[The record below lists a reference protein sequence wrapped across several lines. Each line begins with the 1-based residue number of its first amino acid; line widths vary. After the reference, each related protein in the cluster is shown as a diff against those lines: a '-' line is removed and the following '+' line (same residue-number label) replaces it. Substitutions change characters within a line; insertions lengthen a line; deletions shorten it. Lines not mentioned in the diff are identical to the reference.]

1 MSDNER
7 WIRIERPLR
16 SSTERVYRAF
26 TDPEEILRWFAQQVE
41 GSLAVGSRSVLVF
54 ERERRWVDV
63 VEAEPNRR
71 IVFRWP
77 RLSDE
82 SLVTTVTI
90 SIARRGMGSRVA
102 IADGPFPIDEPGI
115 LDAWGD
121 AREGWGAELAQL
133 CAYLDYSVD
142 LRLSAI

>member
-1 MSDNER
+1 VSDER
-7 WIRIERPLR
+7 WIRIERSFR
-16 SSTERVYRAF
+16 SSPERVYRAF
-26 TDPEEILRWFAQQVE
+26 TDPEEVIRWFAFRVE
-41 GSLAVGSRSVLVF
+41 GSLAVGTRSVLVF

-82 SLVTTVTI
+82 SLVTTITLTI
-90 SIARRGMGSRVA
+90 APRGMGSRIT
-102 IADGPFPIDEPGI
+102 IADGPFDIDVPGSI
-115 LDAWGD
+115 DAWGD
-121 AREGWGAELAQL
+121 ARERWGTELAQL

-142 LRLSAI
+142 LRLSGS